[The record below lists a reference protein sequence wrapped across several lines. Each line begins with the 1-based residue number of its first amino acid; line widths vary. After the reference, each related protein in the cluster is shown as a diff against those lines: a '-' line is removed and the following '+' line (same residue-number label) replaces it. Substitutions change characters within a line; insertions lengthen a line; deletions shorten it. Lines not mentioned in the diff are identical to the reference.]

1 MKRLLIIG
9 STCVDVILRLDH
21 LPTTGEDMHPV
32 QRFAMGGCAF
42 NVAQVPKAYDV
53 DLRFVTPIG
62 DHGVFSDF
70 VRAHLDNAGFR
81 GPITVPDSENGCCY
95 CLVERSGERTF
106 LSVHGIEYSFHAEYM
121 DAFAGERFDYTYICG
136 LEVEETT
143 GGELVAW
150 LEAHPDIAGTVVYAP
165 GPRGI
170 EVDTD
175 RTERILGMHPIL
187 HLNEQEAL
195 ALAGMSGSEDRV
207 LAASGGLLDAGAI
220 LSAES
225 RGYLAFGASG
235 TDAGAVFEG
244 VVLCDAGSG
253 VVDFRVAA
261 TRPREAEASWRVAED
276 AAGEGTALV
285 ERRDSDGKWRVVV
298 SDLPIAA
305 LGATIPIPSGR
316 SRYRLFDGWEFHYDD
331 AWSFSGVQFSVVT
344 SATPRCETPR
354 VHWEATTQLATTND
368 QVYLGQGVTILA
380 RIYDSFDSTSLLLA
394 KDDRVQEVR
403 YSCRYV
409 SKGLFE
415 ETLEPVPGHEDVV
428 APVESVLEAAQ
439 RSDAWTRDD
448 EGYSFA
454 LTPDIREYPLFERAG
469 KYVFK
474 ITISLKDANPVVF
487 YVNVEAVEE

>member
-53 DLRFVTPIG
+53 DLHFVTPIG

-187 HLNEQEAL
+187 HLNEQEAQ

-207 LAASGGLLDAGAI
+207 LAAAQVLHAKTGNRVIVTRGADGVLWISADGSVHSAPSVPSTVVDTIGAGD
-220 LSAES
+220 SHC
-225 RGYLAFGASG
+225 
-235 TDAGAVFEG
+235 GAVLTGLTLGWTEEDTMRF
-244 VVLCDAGSG
+244 ANQI
-253 VVDFRVAA
+253 
-261 TRPREAEASWRVAED
+261 ASE
-276 AAGEGTALV
+276 
-285 ERRDSDGKWRVVV
+285 
-298 SDLPIAA
+298 
-305 LGATIPIPSGR
+305 
-316 SRYRLFDGWEFHYDD
+316 
-331 AWSFSGVQFSVVT
+331 
-344 SATPRCETPR
+344 
-354 VHWEATTQLATTND
+354 
-368 QVYLGQGVTILA
+368 
-380 RIYDSFDSTSLLLA
+380 
-394 KDDRVQEVR
+394 
-403 YSCRYV
+403 
-409 SKGLFE
+409 
-415 ETLEPVPGHEDVV
+415 VV
-428 APVESVLEAAQ
+428 AQ
-439 RSDAWTRDD
+439 
-448 EGYSFA
+448 EGGAY
-454 LTPDIREYPLFERAG
+454 IRR
-469 KYVFK
+469 
-474 ITISLKDANPVVF
+474 
-487 YVNVEAVEE
+487 

>member
-187 HLNEQEAL
+187 HLNEQEAQ
-195 ALAGMSGSEDRV
+195 ALAGLSGSEDRV
-207 LAASGGLLDAGAI
+207 LAAAQVLHAKTGNMVIVTRGADGVLWISADGSVHSAPSVPSTVVDTIGAGD
-220 LSAES
+220 SHC
-225 RGYLAFGASG
+225 
-235 TDAGAVFEG
+235 GAVLTGLTLGWTEEDTMRF
-244 VVLCDAGSG
+244 ANQI
-253 VVDFRVAA
+253 
-261 TRPREAEASWRVAED
+261 ASE
-276 AAGEGTALV
+276 
-285 ERRDSDGKWRVVV
+285 
-298 SDLPIAA
+298 
-305 LGATIPIPSGR
+305 
-316 SRYRLFDGWEFHYDD
+316 
-331 AWSFSGVQFSVVT
+331 
-344 SATPRCETPR
+344 
-354 VHWEATTQLATTND
+354 
-368 QVYLGQGVTILA
+368 
-380 RIYDSFDSTSLLLA
+380 
-394 KDDRVQEVR
+394 
-403 YSCRYV
+403 
-409 SKGLFE
+409 
-415 ETLEPVPGHEDVV
+415 VV
-428 APVESVLEAAQ
+428 AQ
-439 RSDAWTRDD
+439 
-448 EGYSFA
+448 EGGAY
-454 LTPDIREYPLFERAG
+454 IRR
-469 KYVFK
+469 
-474 ITISLKDANPVVF
+474 
-487 YVNVEAVEE
+487 

>member
-187 HLNEQEAL
+187 HLNEQEAQ
-195 ALAGMSGSEDRV
+195 ALAGMSDSEEPV
-207 LAASGGLLDAGAI
+207 LAAAQALHVKTQNMVIVTCGADGVLWISADGSVHSAPSVPSTVVDTIGAGD
-220 LSAES
+220 SHC
-225 RGYLAFGASG
+225 
-235 TDAGAVFEG
+235 GAVLTGLTLGWTEEDTMRF
-244 VVLCDAGSG
+244 ANQI
-253 VVDFRVAA
+253 
-261 TRPREAEASWRVAED
+261 ASE
-276 AAGEGTALV
+276 
-285 ERRDSDGKWRVVV
+285 
-298 SDLPIAA
+298 
-305 LGATIPIPSGR
+305 
-316 SRYRLFDGWEFHYDD
+316 
-331 AWSFSGVQFSVVT
+331 
-344 SATPRCETPR
+344 
-354 VHWEATTQLATTND
+354 
-368 QVYLGQGVTILA
+368 
-380 RIYDSFDSTSLLLA
+380 
-394 KDDRVQEVR
+394 
-403 YSCRYV
+403 
-409 SKGLFE
+409 
-415 ETLEPVPGHEDVV
+415 VV
-428 APVESVLEAAQ
+428 AQ
-439 RSDAWTRDD
+439 
-448 EGYSFA
+448 EGGAY
-454 LTPDIREYPLFERAG
+454 IRR
-469 KYVFK
+469 
-474 ITISLKDANPVVF
+474 
-487 YVNVEAVEE
+487 

>member
-42 NVAQVPKAYDV
+42 NVAQVPKAYDI

-187 HLNEQEAL
+187 HLNEQEAQ

-207 LAASGGLLDAGAI
+207 LAAAQVLHAKTGNMVIVTRGADGVLWISADGSVHSAPSVPSTVVDTIGAGD
-220 LSAES
+220 SHC
-225 RGYLAFGASG
+225 
-235 TDAGAVFEG
+235 GAVLTGLTLGWTEEDTMRF
-244 VVLCDAGSG
+244 ANQI
-253 VVDFRVAA
+253 
-261 TRPREAEASWRVAED
+261 ASE
-276 AAGEGTALV
+276 
-285 ERRDSDGKWRVVV
+285 
-298 SDLPIAA
+298 
-305 LGATIPIPSGR
+305 
-316 SRYRLFDGWEFHYDD
+316 
-331 AWSFSGVQFSVVT
+331 
-344 SATPRCETPR
+344 
-354 VHWEATTQLATTND
+354 
-368 QVYLGQGVTILA
+368 
-380 RIYDSFDSTSLLLA
+380 
-394 KDDRVQEVR
+394 
-403 YSCRYV
+403 
-409 SKGLFE
+409 
-415 ETLEPVPGHEDVV
+415 VV
-428 APVESVLEAAQ
+428 AQ
-439 RSDAWTRDD
+439 
-448 EGYSFA
+448 EGGAY
-454 LTPDIREYPLFERAG
+454 IRR
-469 KYVFK
+469 
-474 ITISLKDANPVVF
+474 
-487 YVNVEAVEE
+487 

>member
-143 GGELVAW
+143 GGELVVW

-187 HLNEQEAL
+187 HLNEQEAQ

-207 LAASGGLLDAGAI
+207 LAAAQVLHAKTGNMVIVTRGADGVLWISADGSVHSAPSVPSTVVDTIGAGD
-220 LSAES
+220 SHC
-225 RGYLAFGASG
+225 
-235 TDAGAVFEG
+235 GAVLTGLTLGWTEEDTMRF
-244 VVLCDAGSG
+244 ANQI
-253 VVDFRVAA
+253 
-261 TRPREAEASWRVAED
+261 ASE
-276 AAGEGTALV
+276 
-285 ERRDSDGKWRVVV
+285 
-298 SDLPIAA
+298 
-305 LGATIPIPSGR
+305 
-316 SRYRLFDGWEFHYDD
+316 
-331 AWSFSGVQFSVVT
+331 
-344 SATPRCETPR
+344 
-354 VHWEATTQLATTND
+354 
-368 QVYLGQGVTILA
+368 
-380 RIYDSFDSTSLLLA
+380 
-394 KDDRVQEVR
+394 
-403 YSCRYV
+403 
-409 SKGLFE
+409 
-415 ETLEPVPGHEDVV
+415 VV
-428 APVESVLEAAQ
+428 AQ
-439 RSDAWTRDD
+439 
-448 EGYSFA
+448 EGGAY
-454 LTPDIREYPLFERAG
+454 IRR
-469 KYVFK
+469 
-474 ITISLKDANPVVF
+474 
-487 YVNVEAVEE
+487 

>member
-21 LPTTGEDMHPV
+21 LPITGEDMHPV

-150 LEAHPDIAGTVVYAP
+150 LDAHPDIAGTVVYAP

-187 HLNEQEAL
+187 HLNEQEAQ

-207 LAASGGLLDAGAI
+207 LAAAQVLHAKTGNMVIVTRGADGVLWISADGSVHSAPSVPSTVVDTIGAGD
-220 LSAES
+220 SHC
-225 RGYLAFGASG
+225 
-235 TDAGAVFEG
+235 GAVLTGLTLGWTEEDTMRF
-244 VVLCDAGSG
+244 ANQI
-253 VVDFRVAA
+253 
-261 TRPREAEASWRVAED
+261 ASE
-276 AAGEGTALV
+276 
-285 ERRDSDGKWRVVV
+285 
-298 SDLPIAA
+298 
-305 LGATIPIPSGR
+305 
-316 SRYRLFDGWEFHYDD
+316 
-331 AWSFSGVQFSVVT
+331 
-344 SATPRCETPR
+344 
-354 VHWEATTQLATTND
+354 
-368 QVYLGQGVTILA
+368 
-380 RIYDSFDSTSLLLA
+380 
-394 KDDRVQEVR
+394 
-403 YSCRYV
+403 
-409 SKGLFE
+409 
-415 ETLEPVPGHEDVV
+415 VV
-428 APVESVLEAAQ
+428 AQ
-439 RSDAWTRDD
+439 
-448 EGYSFA
+448 EGGAY
-454 LTPDIREYPLFERAG
+454 IRR
-469 KYVFK
+469 
-474 ITISLKDANPVVF
+474 
-487 YVNVEAVEE
+487 

>member
-106 LSVHGIEYSFHAEYM
+106 LSVHGVEYSFHAEYM

-136 LEVEETT
+136 LEVEEKT

-170 EVDTD
+170 EVDAD

-187 HLNEQEAL
+187 HLNEQEAQAL
-195 ALAGMSGSEDRV
+195 AGINESKMQTLAAMSGNENSTLAGMSGSKEPV
-207 LAASGGLLDAGAI
+207 LAAAQALHAKTQNMVIVTCGADGVLWISADGSMHSAPSVPSTVVDTIGAGD
-220 LSAES
+220 SHC
-225 RGYLAFGASG
+225 
-235 TDAGAVFEG
+235 GAVLTGLTLGWSEDDTMRF
-244 VVLCDAGSG
+244 ANQI
-253 VVDFRVAA
+253 
-261 TRPREAEASWRVAED
+261 ASE
-276 AAGEGTALV
+276 
-285 ERRDSDGKWRVVV
+285 
-298 SDLPIAA
+298 
-305 LGATIPIPSGR
+305 
-316 SRYRLFDGWEFHYDD
+316 
-331 AWSFSGVQFSVVT
+331 
-344 SATPRCETPR
+344 
-354 VHWEATTQLATTND
+354 
-368 QVYLGQGVTILA
+368 
-380 RIYDSFDSTSLLLA
+380 
-394 KDDRVQEVR
+394 
-403 YSCRYV
+403 
-409 SKGLFE
+409 
-415 ETLEPVPGHEDVV
+415 VV
-428 APVESVLEAAQ
+428 AQ
-439 RSDAWTRDD
+439 
-448 EGYSFA
+448 EGGAY
-454 LTPDIREYPLFERAG
+454 IRRVYG
-469 KYVFK
+469 V
-474 ITISLKDANPVVF
+474 
-487 YVNVEAVEE
+487 

>member
-53 DLRFVTPIG
+53 DLHFVTPIG

-70 VRAHLDNAGFR
+70 VRAHLNNAGFR

-187 HLNEQEAL
+187 HLNEQEAQ
-195 ALAGMSGSEDRV
+195 ALAGMSDSEEPV
-207 LAASGGLLDAGAI
+207 LAAAQALHAKTGNMVIVTCGADGVLWISADGSVHSAPSVPSTVVDTIGAGD
-220 LSAES
+220 SHC
-225 RGYLAFGASG
+225 
-235 TDAGAVFEG
+235 GAVLTGLTLGWTEEDTMRF
-244 VVLCDAGSG
+244 ANQI
-253 VVDFRVAA
+253 
-261 TRPREAEASWRVAED
+261 ASE
-276 AAGEGTALV
+276 
-285 ERRDSDGKWRVVV
+285 
-298 SDLPIAA
+298 
-305 LGATIPIPSGR
+305 
-316 SRYRLFDGWEFHYDD
+316 
-331 AWSFSGVQFSVVT
+331 
-344 SATPRCETPR
+344 
-354 VHWEATTQLATTND
+354 
-368 QVYLGQGVTILA
+368 
-380 RIYDSFDSTSLLLA
+380 
-394 KDDRVQEVR
+394 
-403 YSCRYV
+403 
-409 SKGLFE
+409 
-415 ETLEPVPGHEDVV
+415 VV
-428 APVESVLEAAQ
+428 AQ
-439 RSDAWTRDD
+439 
-448 EGYSFA
+448 EGGAY
-454 LTPDIREYPLFERAG
+454 IRR
-469 KYVFK
+469 
-474 ITISLKDANPVVF
+474 
-487 YVNVEAVEE
+487 

>member
-170 EVDTD
+170 EVDAD
-175 RTERILGMHPIL
+175 RTERILAMHPIL
-187 HLNEQEAL
+187 HLNEQEAQT
-195 ALAGMSGSEDRV
+195 LAGMSDSEEPV
-207 LAASGGLLDAGAI
+207 LAAAQALHAKTGNMVIVTCGADGVLWISADGSVHSAPSVPSTVVDTIGAGD
-220 LSAES
+220 SHC
-225 RGYLAFGASG
+225 
-235 TDAGAVFEG
+235 GAVLTGLTLGWTEEDTMRF
-244 VVLCDAGSG
+244 ANQI
-253 VVDFRVAA
+253 
-261 TRPREAEASWRVAED
+261 ASE
-276 AAGEGTALV
+276 
-285 ERRDSDGKWRVVV
+285 
-298 SDLPIAA
+298 
-305 LGATIPIPSGR
+305 
-316 SRYRLFDGWEFHYDD
+316 
-331 AWSFSGVQFSVVT
+331 
-344 SATPRCETPR
+344 
-354 VHWEATTQLATTND
+354 
-368 QVYLGQGVTILA
+368 
-380 RIYDSFDSTSLLLA
+380 
-394 KDDRVQEVR
+394 
-403 YSCRYV
+403 
-409 SKGLFE
+409 
-415 ETLEPVPGHEDVV
+415 VV
-428 APVESVLEAAQ
+428 AQ
-439 RSDAWTRDD
+439 
-448 EGYSFA
+448 EGGAY
-454 LTPDIREYPLFERAG
+454 IRR
-469 KYVFK
+469 
-474 ITISLKDANPVVF
+474 
-487 YVNVEAVEE
+487 

>member
-42 NVAQVPKAYDV
+42 NVAQVPKDYDV

-187 HLNEQEAL
+187 HLNEQEAQ

-207 LAASGGLLDAGAI
+207 LAAAQVLHAKTGNMVIVTRGADGVLWISADGSVHSAPSVPSTVVDTIGAGD
-220 LSAES
+220 SHC
-225 RGYLAFGASG
+225 
-235 TDAGAVFEG
+235 GAVLTGLTLGWTEEDTMRF
-244 VVLCDAGSG
+244 ANQI
-253 VVDFRVAA
+253 
-261 TRPREAEASWRVAED
+261 ASE
-276 AAGEGTALV
+276 
-285 ERRDSDGKWRVVV
+285 
-298 SDLPIAA
+298 
-305 LGATIPIPSGR
+305 
-316 SRYRLFDGWEFHYDD
+316 
-331 AWSFSGVQFSVVT
+331 
-344 SATPRCETPR
+344 
-354 VHWEATTQLATTND
+354 
-368 QVYLGQGVTILA
+368 
-380 RIYDSFDSTSLLLA
+380 
-394 KDDRVQEVR
+394 
-403 YSCRYV
+403 
-409 SKGLFE
+409 
-415 ETLEPVPGHEDVV
+415 VV
-428 APVESVLEAAQ
+428 AQ
-439 RSDAWTRDD
+439 
-448 EGYSFA
+448 EGGAY
-454 LTPDIREYPLFERAG
+454 IRR
-469 KYVFK
+469 
-474 ITISLKDANPVVF
+474 
-487 YVNVEAVEE
+487 

>member
-175 RTERILGMHPIL
+175 RTERILGMYPIL
-187 HLNEQEAL
+187 HLNEQEAQ

-207 LAASGGLLDAGAI
+207 LAAAQVLHAKTGNMVIVTRGADGVLWISADGSVHSAPSVPSTVVDTIGAGD
-220 LSAES
+220 SHC
-225 RGYLAFGASG
+225 
-235 TDAGAVFEG
+235 GAVLTGLTLGWTEEDTMRF
-244 VVLCDAGSG
+244 ANQI
-253 VVDFRVAA
+253 
-261 TRPREAEASWRVAED
+261 ASE
-276 AAGEGTALV
+276 
-285 ERRDSDGKWRVVV
+285 
-298 SDLPIAA
+298 
-305 LGATIPIPSGR
+305 
-316 SRYRLFDGWEFHYDD
+316 
-331 AWSFSGVQFSVVT
+331 
-344 SATPRCETPR
+344 
-354 VHWEATTQLATTND
+354 
-368 QVYLGQGVTILA
+368 
-380 RIYDSFDSTSLLLA
+380 
-394 KDDRVQEVR
+394 
-403 YSCRYV
+403 
-409 SKGLFE
+409 
-415 ETLEPVPGHEDVV
+415 VV
-428 APVESVLEAAQ
+428 AQ
-439 RSDAWTRDD
+439 
-448 EGYSFA
+448 EGGAY
-454 LTPDIREYPLFERAG
+454 IRR
-469 KYVFK
+469 
-474 ITISLKDANPVVF
+474 
-487 YVNVEAVEE
+487 

>member
-187 HLNEQEAL
+187 HLNEQEAQ

-207 LAASGGLLDAGAI
+207 LAAAQVLHAKTGNMVIVTRGADGVLWISADGSVHNAPSVPSTVVDTIGAGD
-220 LSAES
+220 SHC
-225 RGYLAFGASG
+225 
-235 TDAGAVFEG
+235 GAVLTGLTLGWTEEDTMRFANQIASEIVAQEG
-244 VVLCDAGSG
+244 GAYI
-253 VVDFRVAA
+253 
-261 TRPREAEASWRVAED
+261 
-276 AAGEGTALV
+276 
-285 ERRDSDGKWRVVV
+285 RR
-298 SDLPIAA
+298 
-305 LGATIPIPSGR
+305 
-316 SRYRLFDGWEFHYDD
+316 
-331 AWSFSGVQFSVVT
+331 
-344 SATPRCETPR
+344 
-354 VHWEATTQLATTND
+354 
-368 QVYLGQGVTILA
+368 
-380 RIYDSFDSTSLLLA
+380 
-394 KDDRVQEVR
+394 
-403 YSCRYV
+403 
-409 SKGLFE
+409 
-415 ETLEPVPGHEDVV
+415 
-428 APVESVLEAAQ
+428 
-439 RSDAWTRDD
+439 
-448 EGYSFA
+448 
-454 LTPDIREYPLFERAG
+454 
-469 KYVFK
+469 
-474 ITISLKDANPVVF
+474 
-487 YVNVEAVEE
+487 

>member
-106 LSVHGIEYSFHAEYM
+106 LSVHGVEYSFHAEYM

-170 EVDTD
+170 EVDAD
-175 RTERILGMHPIL
+175 RTERILAMHPIL
-187 HLNEQEAL
+187 HLNEQEAQ
-195 ALAGMSGSEDRV
+195 ALAGMSGSENHI
-207 LAASGGLLDAGAI
+207 LAAAQALHAKTQNMVIVTCGAGGVLWISADGSVHSAPSVPSTVVDTIGAGD
-220 LSAES
+220 SHC
-225 RGYLAFGASG
+225 
-235 TDAGAVFEG
+235 GAVLTGLTLGWTEDDTMRF
-244 VVLCDAGSG
+244 ANQI
-253 VVDFRVAA
+253 
-261 TRPREAEASWRVAED
+261 ASE
-276 AAGEGTALV
+276 
-285 ERRDSDGKWRVVV
+285 
-298 SDLPIAA
+298 
-305 LGATIPIPSGR
+305 
-316 SRYRLFDGWEFHYDD
+316 
-331 AWSFSGVQFSVVT
+331 
-344 SATPRCETPR
+344 
-354 VHWEATTQLATTND
+354 
-368 QVYLGQGVTILA
+368 
-380 RIYDSFDSTSLLLA
+380 
-394 KDDRVQEVR
+394 
-403 YSCRYV
+403 
-409 SKGLFE
+409 
-415 ETLEPVPGHEDVV
+415 VV
-428 APVESVLEAAQ
+428 AQ
-439 RSDAWTRDD
+439 
-448 EGYSFA
+448 EGGAY
-454 LTPDIREYPLFERAG
+454 IRRVYG
-469 KYVFK
+469 V
-474 ITISLKDANPVVF
+474 
-487 YVNVEAVEE
+487 

>member
-136 LEVEETT
+136 LEVEEKT

-170 EVDTD
+170 EVDPT
-175 RTERILGMHPIL
+175 RTARILALHPIL
-187 HLNEQEAL
+187 HLNEQEAQS
-195 ALAGMSGSEDRV
+195 LAGMSGSENPV
-207 LAASGGLLDAGAI
+207 LAAAQALHAKTGNMVIVTCGADGVLWISADGSVHTAPSVPATVVDTIGAGD
-220 LSAES
+220 SHC
-225 RGYLAFGASG
+225 
-235 TDAGAVFEG
+235 GAVLTGLTLGWSEG
-244 VVLCDAGSG
+244 DTMRFANKI
-253 VVDFRVAA
+253 
-261 TRPREAEASWRVAED
+261 ASE
-276 AAGEGTALV
+276 
-285 ERRDSDGKWRVVV
+285 
-298 SDLPIAA
+298 
-305 LGATIPIPSGR
+305 
-316 SRYRLFDGWEFHYDD
+316 
-331 AWSFSGVQFSVVT
+331 
-344 SATPRCETPR
+344 
-354 VHWEATTQLATTND
+354 
-368 QVYLGQGVTILA
+368 
-380 RIYDSFDSTSLLLA
+380 
-394 KDDRVQEVR
+394 
-403 YSCRYV
+403 
-409 SKGLFE
+409 
-415 ETLEPVPGHEDVV
+415 VV
-428 APVESVLEAAQ
+428 AQ
-439 RSDAWTRDD
+439 
-448 EGYSFA
+448 EGGAY
-454 LTPDIREYPLFERAG
+454 IRR
-469 KYVFK
+469 
-474 ITISLKDANPVVF
+474 
-487 YVNVEAVEE
+487 

>member
-187 HLNEQEAL
+187 HLNEQEVQ

-207 LAASGGLLDAGAI
+207 LAAAQVLHAKTGNMVIVTRGADGVLWISADGSVHSAPSVPSTVVDTIGAGD
-220 LSAES
+220 SHC
-225 RGYLAFGASG
+225 
-235 TDAGAVFEG
+235 GAVLTGLTLGWTE
-244 VVLCDAGSG
+244 
-253 VVDFRVAA
+253 
-261 TRPREAEASWRVAED
+261 ED
-276 AAGEGTALV
+276 TMRFANQISSE
-285 ERRDSDGKWRVVV
+285 
-298 SDLPIAA
+298 
-305 LGATIPIPSGR
+305 
-316 SRYRLFDGWEFHYDD
+316 
-331 AWSFSGVQFSVVT
+331 
-344 SATPRCETPR
+344 
-354 VHWEATTQLATTND
+354 
-368 QVYLGQGVTILA
+368 
-380 RIYDSFDSTSLLLA
+380 
-394 KDDRVQEVR
+394 
-403 YSCRYV
+403 
-409 SKGLFE
+409 
-415 ETLEPVPGHEDVV
+415 VV
-428 APVESVLEAAQ
+428 AQ
-439 RSDAWTRDD
+439 
-448 EGYSFA
+448 EGGAY
-454 LTPDIREYPLFERAG
+454 IRR
-469 KYVFK
+469 
-474 ITISLKDANPVVF
+474 
-487 YVNVEAVEE
+487 